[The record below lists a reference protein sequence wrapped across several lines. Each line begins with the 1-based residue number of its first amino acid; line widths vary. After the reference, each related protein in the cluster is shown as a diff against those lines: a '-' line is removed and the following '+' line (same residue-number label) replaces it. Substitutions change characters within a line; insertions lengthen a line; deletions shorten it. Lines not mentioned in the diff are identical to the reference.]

1 MSIIASACEISYAEF
16 DLENAE
22 FTKAV
27 NITNDG
33 NYDLDPKVLV
43 NDSNIYITVNG
54 SLMGSDEYAVNLR
67 KITKPSQNLIIYDE
81 DRCIIEI
88 TVD

>member
-1 MSIIASACEISYAEF
+1 
-16 DLENAE
+16 
-22 FTKAV
+22 
-27 NITNDG
+27 
-33 NYDLDPKVLV
+33 
-43 NDSNIYITVNG
+43 
-54 SLMGSDEYAVNLR
+54 MGSDEYAVNLR